1 MSGSAAIAGTAV
13 GLDVHDRSTVA
24 WALDGLIGEVVAEHL
39 VPDTAAVVGWLEWL
53 PGPVAVAYE
62 ADSTGFGRVA
72 GGTLLRIFVFST
84 SKTATKGDRTCRRGR
99 EAPRSGGAGSGITA
113 TLMHACAYCWG
124 VILRPTGCS

>member
-39 VPDTAAVVGWLEWL
+39 VPDTAAVVGWLERL

-62 ADSTGFGRVA
+62 AGSTGFGRVA

-84 SKTATKGDRTCRRGR
+84 SKTA
-99 EAPRSGGAGSGITA
+99 
-113 TLMHACAYCWG
+113 
-124 VILRPTGCS
+124 